1 MKIRILPIL
10 IAAPLLLGCGS
21 DMSGDKINEIRSQI
35 VTSQPD
41 IVVIGIDEY
50 ENDAEM
56 NENVSVEDIL
66 GESNTDI
73 AHGYVEQTRRVICW
87 GDSLTEGTGGDGTS
101 YPSVLE
107 DLSGCEVKNYGV
119 YNDRASLIAARQG
132 ANPQRAKDLSYI
144 SAEPQKQKVN
154 IVGENGA
161 WEMWL
166 NFGDAGVNPCYI
178 DGVEGTLSIDP
189 DTGTRYFTRTS
200 AGEAVSVTKGK
211 FETIAMRDMRDDDIL
226 VIWSGSSDG
235 LFADGNIND
244 IIKYQR
250 SMLEYAHCEDYII
263 INFTAKC
270 NIGDDIDEW
279 NRRLEAEYGEH
290 CLDIRSYLMEHGL
303 EDAGIEATPEDIKA
317 MEEGHAP
324 QSLRSD
330 EGHFNAAGYKV
341 IGKQVYKKLLE
352 MGYIN

>member
-1 MKIRILPIL
+1 VKIRILPIL
-10 IAAPLLLGCGS
+10 IAAPLILGCGS
-21 DMSGDKINEIRSQI
+21 DMSKEKNDILSQLVI
-35 VTSQPD
+35 TQPD
-41 IVVIGIDEY
+41 IEVIGLDIGVD
-50 ENDAEM
+50 NINGAEFQ
-56 NENVSVEDIL
+56 SVEDML
-66 GESNTDI
+66 GDADTDI
-73 AHGYVEQTRRVICW
+73 SHGYVQQTRRVICW
-87 GDSLTEGTGGDGTS
+87 GDSLTEGTGGDGIS
-101 YPSVLE
+101 FPDVVE

-119 YNDRASLIAARQG
+119 YCDRASLIAARQG
-132 ANPQRAKDLSYI
+132 ANPQRARDLSYI
-144 SAEPQKQKVN
+144 PADPQKLKVN

-189 DTGTRYFTRTS
+189 DTGSRYFTRT
-200 AGEAVSVTKGK
+200 APGEAVSVTKGE
-211 FETIAMRDMRDDDIL
+211 FETAAMRDMRDNDIL

-235 LFADGNIND
+235 LFDDRSIGD

-250 SMLEYAHCEDYII
+250 AMLKYANCDDYII

-279 NRRLEAEYGEH
+279 NRRLEEEYGEH
-290 CLDIRSYLMEHGL
+290 YFDIRSYLMNEGL
-303 EDAGIEATPEDIKA
+303 KDAGIEATPEDIKA
-317 MEEGHAP
+317 MEEGHVP

-330 EGHFNAAGYKV
+330 DGHFNAIGYRL
-341 IGKQVYKKLLE
+341 IGQQVYKKLLE